1 MSISC
6 LTLGVQQ
13 SGDAQ
18 FSLRHA
24 EGLLQILLVALSV
37 HLVHV
42 NQSGPANGNQP
53 ENYSLLSIKIKTTC
67 GS

>member
-1 MSISC
+1 MSISR

-18 FSLRHA
+18 FSLCHA

-42 NQSGPANGNQP
+42 NQSGSAKGNQP